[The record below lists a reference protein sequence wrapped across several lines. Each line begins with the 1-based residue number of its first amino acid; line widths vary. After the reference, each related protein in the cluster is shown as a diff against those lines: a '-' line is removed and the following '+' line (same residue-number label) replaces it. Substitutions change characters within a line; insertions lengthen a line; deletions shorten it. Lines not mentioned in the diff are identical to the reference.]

1 MKIALC
7 TEILYPLYG
16 VERRVYEMAK
26 RFEKFGIDTDLYTST
41 EPERFPSLKIK
52 QVSHPTII
60 NPPKRNYTSCIKYW
74 YSLSKALLKNKY
86 DIIDLNGHLPLIPG
100 SLVGKIKNMPTVA
113 TIHDLYLNKWS
124 GLYKFAGL
132 FVGLPTEVLM
142 TKMPYTKIIT
152 INSSVKERL
161 IKTFKINSERISLIP
176 SGIDVNSIDKVK
188 ENKKG
193 DNIIYVSRLVPQK
206 NLNLLLHALTKV
218 PKIKLKI
225 VGEGKEYRKLVL
237 LCKKLNIEKRV
248 EFLGKLDSHNDV
260 IGQIKKSKML
270 ILPSIRENFG
280 IVPLEAMACGTPVIS
295 TNTEGPRDYIKNGEN
310 GFLTKMNDV
319 NDLANKIA
327 LLADD
332 DQLVKKI
339 SINGRRTAE
348 KYDWDII
355 VKKIVCLY
363 NEIL

>member
-26 RFEKFGIDTDLYTST
+26 RFERFGIETDLYTST
-41 EPERFPSLKIK
+41 EPEKFPSLKIK

-60 NPPKRNYTSCIKYW
+60 SPPKRNYTFCIKYW
-74 YSLSKALLKNKY
+74 YSLSKTLLKNKY

-100 SLVGKIKNMPTVA
+100 SLVGKIKNTPTVA

-124 GLYKFAGL
+124 GLYRLTGL

-161 IKTFKINSERISLIP
+161 IRTFKIDKERVSLIP
-176 SGIDVNSIDKVK
+176 SGIDVKCIDKVK
-188 ENKKG
+188 ENKK
-193 DNIIYVSRLVPQK
+193 DNSIVYVGRLVPQK
-206 NLNLLLHALTKV
+206 NLTLLLHALSKV

-225 VGEGKEYRKLVL
+225 IGEGNEYHNLMLRCKELK
-237 LCKKLNIEKRV
+237 IENRV
-248 EFLGKLDSHNDV
+248 TFLGKVDLHNEV
-260 IGQIKKSKML
+260 IKHIKESRML
-270 ILPSIRENFG
+270 VLPSIRENFG
-280 IVPLEAMACGTPVIS
+280 IVPLESMACGTPVIS

-310 GFLTKMNDV
+310 GFLTKIGDV
-319 NDLANKIA
+319 SDLANKMA
-327 LLADD
+327 LLANDN
-332 DQLVKKI
+332 QLVKKI
-339 SINGRRTAE
+339 SINGRKTAE
-348 KYDWDII
+348 KYDWSII
-355 VKKIVCLY
+355 VKKIVSLY